1 MMVNVFPAL
10 HAERDQTAPHET
22 PDQNT
27 DQAHEVDEY
36 ATLGVNLGH
45 AVVATLHAGD
55 AEGHSLE
62 GRLHAHV
69 ERGGAL
75 NVDWLLLLHVLLL
88 HGLLLL
94 QIRILLQK
102 LFLLFNLGSRSKR
115 VVYFH

>member
-1 MMVNVFPAL
+1 MVNVFPAL
-10 HAERDQTAPHET
+10 HAEGNEAAPHEAA
-22 PDQNT
+22 DKDT

-36 ATLGVNLGH
+36 ATLGVYLGH

-62 GRLHAHV
+62 GRLHADV
-69 ERGGAL
+69 ERGRAL
-75 NVDWLLLLHVLLL
+75 NVDWLLLLHVLLLL

-115 VVYFH
+115 VVYLH